1 MGKISTISM
10 KEAFVGLV
18 SQHQRIVYK
27 ICRLYR
33 DSLED
38 RQDLF
43 QEIVYQLWKSYPKFR
58 EESAVTTWMY
68 RIALNTALA
77 SFRKPASPVSYTASL
92 PDLAS
97 DHHDVNEQQ
106 EQLFTALKQ
115 LNEGERALVS
125 LYLEDLSYKDISEIL
140 GVSESNVGVRSNR
153 VKNKLKQIVKEHN
166 YGS

>member
-1 MGKISTISM
+1 MKDEFLVLIS
-10 KEAFVGLV
+10 K
-18 SQHQRIVYK
+18 HQGIVHK

-38 RQDLF
+38 KQDLF
-43 QEIVYQLWKSYPKFR
+43 QEIVYQLWKSYPTFR
-58 EESAVTTWMY
+58 QESSVTTWMY

-77 SFRKPASPVSYTASL
+77 SFRKPVPPVSYTDSL

-97 DHHDVNEQQ
+97 EHQEADEQH
-106 EQLFTALKQ
+106 EQLFSALKQ

-140 GVSESNVGVRSNR
+140 GVSESNVGVRLNR
-153 VKNKLKQIVKEHN
+153 VKNKLKQLVKVHS